1 MAWHCA
7 EMHLLGRRR
16 GVRAGQG
23 HGRGRTGTG
32 AARGGEGGPGGEA
45 APEPGAKSPGS
56 QRARAAGPGGTHRP
70 SAPGRRWPARCP
82 LAGSPPSASGP
93 ALASRRLRRP
103 LLTAARPPQRGGG
116 AGDPRQLEDAS
127 TRAPAGGAPA
137 GSRMRCRLPLRVP
150 GPPWDPSPLRPCL
163 RLRSAP
169 RPRGVGGG
177 TAGRG
182 RATRGEGLAC
192 EANGVASRRAAEVVR
207 QDPPISL
214 VGLRFPPL
222 QCLSSGTRVLLFTEG
237 GRFAPLGLARTSL
250 GVRGPEGWTEGEE
263 GSRKPRGGQEGPA
276 PLGVAAVA
284 GRSSGVRG
292 RRQAGR
298 EVGSGSPRERPRSG
312 RESPG
317 AGLGSPWTG
326 QSRGPTGVTGAEGL
340 AAWVALGQPSPRR

>member
-1 MAWHCA
+1 
-7 EMHLLGRRR
+7 MHLLGRRR

-169 RPRGVGGG
+169 RPRGVGRG